1 MAEYQYEKGG
11 GEEKKKGSFL
21 LPTEFMSRKV
31 DCATPDMEVK
41 KRKKRKK
48 EKSNKIWFINFAIL
62 ET

>member
-31 DCATPDMEVK
+31 DCATPDMEIKK
-41 KRKKRKK
+41 KREEKK
-48 EKSNKIWFINFAIL
+48 EGEKK
-62 ET
+62 